1 MQSFKQRLMRLPKP
15 EEQKVKTTNRPVT
28 KAARQVSN
36 QAPASRQIPNGPQ
49 RFNYRSRQP
58 VAPVVPNW
66 LNNKKDK
73 KVLDLTK
80 KSEKQE
86 KKPSKKTPKTQ
97 TTPVRART
105 TTRPKTLQRNVP
117 TLNRKENHIKIAS
130 PLSAGGRFFGY
141 KSITNDIPA
150 APMSQSPF
158 DIDGTG
164 VKMAMAEKQV
174 FGRGSYGRNAQK
186 TTRCFSCQGS
196 TYSECFQAGQTQTCM
211 SDETSCYVR
220 EYTQSDGVVGV
231 YMGCQ
236 NIFQCVSDFNANSP
250 ATSQGIEIPEI
261 AGLSMRG
268 GYSVSALC
276 KPGEAGSVCHQCCSQ
291 GDDCNRS
298 WAQTQL
304 DTLSE
309 WLNLDI

>member
-1 MQSFKQRLMRLPKP
+1 MTTQKP
-15 EEQKVKTTNRPVT
+15 KVKTTQKPVT
-28 KAARQVSN
+28 K
-36 QAPASRQIPNGPQ
+36 QAN
-49 RFNYRSRQP
+49 RFNYRARQP
-58 VAPVVPNW
+58 TAVPNW

-80 KSEKQE
+80 KAEKQE
-86 KKPSKKTPKTQ
+86 KKPAKKQ
-97 TTPVRART
+97 VRT
-105 TTRPKTLQRNVP
+105 TVPTTIRTATARPRSNVN

-130 PLSAGGRFFGY
+130 PLSAGGRMFGY
-141 KSITNDIPA
+141 TSIVDDIPA
-150 APMSQSPF
+150 APISQSPF

-164 VKMAMAEKQV
+164 VKMAMSEKQV

-186 TTRCFSCQGS
+186 ATRCFSCQGS
-196 TYSECFQAGQTQTCM
+196 TYSECFNAGQTQTCM

-220 EYTQSDGVVGV
+220 EYTQANGVVGV

-250 ATSQGIEIPEI
+250 ATSQGIEIPDI

-291 GDDCNRS
+291 GDNCNRS

>member
-1 MQSFKQRLMRLPKP
+1 MQSFKQRLMRVPKQD
-15 EEQKVKTTNRPVT
+15 EQRSPDSRKPVSQRPKVKPTNQPV
-28 KAARQVSN
+28 RQV
-36 QAPASRQIPNGPQ
+36 PNGPQ
-49 RFNYRSRQP
+49 RFNYRNRQP

-80 KSEKQE
+80 KQEKPE
-86 KKPSKKTPKTQ
+86 KKPSKKTPQKET
-97 TTPVRART
+97 VART
-105 TTRPKTLQRNVP
+105 TARPKTSPSNVKM
-117 TLNRKENHIKIAS
+117 LSRKENHIKIAS

-141 KSITNDIPA
+141 KSMVEDIPTV
-150 APMSQSPF
+150 PISQTPF

-164 VKMAMAEKQV
+164 VKMAMSEKQV

-196 TYSECFQAGQTQTCM
+196 TYSECFNAGQTQTCM

-220 EYTQSDGVVGV
+220 EYTQANGVVGV

-236 NIFQCVSDFNANSP
+236 NIFQCVSDFNANAP
-250 ATSQGIEIPEI
+250 ATSQGIEIPDI

-268 GYSVSALC
+268 AYSVTALC

-304 DTLSE
+304 DTLNE
-309 WLNLDI
+309 WLNFDV